1 MDSLSDFFQR
11 WREKRDS
18 SPNEIPSYSEIL
30 TKNGQ
35 LLAYGF
41 NSVEQN
47 LNPLKHSEIV
57 AIESALKLL
66 NEKYLTDCI
75 LVTALEPCVLC
86 AGAIIRVRIPEV
98 MYFLPAKPGEG
109 ISSYSTD
116 SIYLLNH
123 FPKCQLIPKSEIKLE
138 FLTFFKEK
146 R

>member
-1 MDSLSDFFQR
+1 MDTTTDFFLR
-11 WREKRDS
+11 WRERIAS
-18 SPNEIPSYSEIL
+18 SPSEIPSYTEIL
-30 TKNGQ
+30 TRDGR
-35 LLAYGF
+35 LISSGF
-41 NSVEQN
+41 NSVEQE
-47 LNPLKHSEIV
+47 LNPLKHSEIL
-57 AIESALKLL
+57 AIESALNVL

-75 LVTALEPCVLC
+75 LMTALEPCVLC

-98 MYFLPAKPGEG
+98 LYFLPAKPGEG

-123 FPKCQLIPKSEIKLE
+123 FPKCQLIPKSEIKSE